1 MGMKLQN
8 ASVASTMIE
17 ILKTKSNAFR
27 FNLILLIK
35 KPEATGRR
43 SASKTDLGKSQSSS
57 SDSSELSGVNTTSV
71 VTLLATSV
79 ATTSLAGS
87 PTVISSLFKH
97 LTFASSVTL
106 AIPFSKRAL
115 ANVFAISYLPKPCA
129 LNFDVFLRSKDRVC
143 NMEHGYTWLYI
154 AVHGNT
160 WQYMLV
166 HGNTW

>member
-1 MGMKLQN
+1 
-8 ASVASTMIE
+8 MIQ
-17 ILKTKSNAFR
+17 ILKTKSNALR

-35 KPEATGRR
+35 KPEATGH
-43 SASKTDLGKSQSSS
+43 SSTSKTDLGKSQSSS

-106 AIPFSKRAL
+106 TIPYPSP
-115 ANVFAISYLPKPCA
+115 VP
-129 LNFDVFLRSKDRVC
+129 
-143 NMEHGYTWLYI
+143 
-154 AVHGNT
+154 
-160 WQYMLV
+160 
-166 HGNTW
+166 